1 MGIKITVICEEAF
14 YLFLNQIFCI
24 FFCFK
29 LLLEDYDV
37 YLL

>member
-1 MGIKITVICEEAF
+1 MGIKITLICEAF
-14 YLFLNQIFCI
+14 YLFLNEIFCI